1 MIGYYEWTSELEAG
15 KPVKQPHFIRS
26 GDRQRLAAAGLWAAR
41 KDLSGAW
48 TINYVVL
55 TRTAKD
61 ASGEIHNRMPVLL
74 TDELRDDWL
83 HPGALAE
90 LEGMLGRLKDASGA
104 EAATLITYPVS
115 RAVNNVRTAHA
126 LAANAGVSDIRAEL
140 LPGDKAAAIEEFSAT
155 RRTAMIGDGIN
166 DAPALAAADVGIA
179 MGVTGS
185 DAAIESASVA
195 FTGNDL
201 RLIPAALQ
209 HARRGRRIM
218 TGNIVLSLGII
229 VALFPL
235 ALFGVLGPRRCRTG
249 P

>member
-1 MIGYYEWTSELEAG
+1 MTVVVVELDG
-15 KPVKQPHFIRS
+15 T
-26 GDRQRLAAAGLWAAR
+26 AAGIIGIRDELKPEAAE
-41 KDLSGAW
+41 
-48 TINYVVL
+48 TIREL
-55 TRTAKD
+55 TAAGIATVMLTGDNARTA
-61 ASGEIHNRMPVLL
+61 R
-74 TDELRDDWL
+74 
-83 HPGALAE
+83 
-90 LEGMLGRLKDASGA
+90 
-104 EAATLITYPVS
+104 
-115 RAVNNVRTAHA
+115 A
-126 LAANAGVSDIRAEL
+126 LAAQAGVSDVRAEL
-140 LPGDKAAAIEEFSAT
+140 LPGDKAAAIEEFSAA

-201 RLIPAALQ
+201 RLIPAALL

-235 ALFGVLGPRRCRTG
+235 ALLGVLGLAGVVLVHEIAEVVVILNGVRAARRGGLPVRDALPAPHKQEVLHG
-249 P
+249 